1 MADAEHQLTPLQRLS
16 YSVGHVLN
24 DLCASMWFSYLL
36 VYFHYVLSFSN
47 GLAGQIMLL
56 GQVADALA
64 TPFVGIESDKTVG
77 CWGYG
82 KRKSWHLFGISFVT
96 VLLCIVYIGHV
107 PYI

>member
-1 MADAEHQLTPLQRLS
+1 MADVQHLTLLQRLS
-16 YSVGHVLN
+16 FSVGHVLN

-47 GLAGQIMLL
+47 GLSGQIMLL

-64 TPFVGIESDKTVG
+64 TPFVGIESDKTSG

-82 KRKSWHLFGISFVT
+82 KRKSWHLFGIVA
-96 VLLCIVYIGHV
+96 YIHT
-107 PYI
+107 I